1 MLGASELHHEDSEIF
16 SLKSNLGPSL
26 GGVLSLSLP
35 VIQGANPYLPL
46 PPPPGPIVSLLVSF
60 HYDLS
65 LGEISQEL

>member
-46 PPPPGPIVSLLVSF
+46 PPPPVL
-60 HYDLS
+60 LS
-65 LGEISQEL
+65 LSW